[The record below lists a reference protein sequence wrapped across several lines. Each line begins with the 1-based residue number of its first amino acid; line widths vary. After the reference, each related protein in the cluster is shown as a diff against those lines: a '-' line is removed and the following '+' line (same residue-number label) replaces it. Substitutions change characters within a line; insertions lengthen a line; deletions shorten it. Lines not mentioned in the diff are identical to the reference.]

1 MGGILRCHILGCTH
15 CSRCFSG
22 RWLSRLV
29 EESMAGTQEYRTLG
43 RKHCSGCSCGRW
55 PGIQQLVLPGRL
67 RNSQAQDQIQGLP
80 RSTTSSPLASSPSWG
95 WSLTWCTPPWAR
107 PCSSHEASGQ
117 APAWSRAC
125 TASGARGCTA
135 PPASHPE
142 SSAAPSDILG
152 DRRGLR
158 ILRVRTARRAPS
170 RTGSPG

>member
-1 MGGILRCHILGCTH
+1 MEDILRRRIPGCTH

-22 RWLSRLV
+22 RWLSMWEV
-29 EESMAGTQEYRTLG
+29 EGSTV
-43 RKHCSGCSCGRW
+43 
-55 PGIQQLVLPGRL
+55 GIQGRRTPGCKHYFGCFCDKWTSIPQQAVPGCL
-67 RNSQAQDQIQGLP
+67 MSSQARDQIQGSP
-80 RSTTSSPLASSPSWG
+80 RNTISSPPASSPSWG

-117 APAWSRAC
+117 APAWSRAY

-158 ILRVRTARRAPS
+158 ILRVALR
-170 RTGSPG
+170 GG

>member
-1 MGGILRCHILGCTH
+1 MEEVANMGGILRCHILGCTH
-15 CSRCFSG
+15 CSRCSSG
-22 RWLSRLV
+22 RWLSTLVV

-107 PCSSHEASGQ
+107 PHTPRWGSAW

-125 TASGARGCTA
+125 RSSGAPGSSSPWGR
-135 PPASHPE
+135 PARW
-142 SSAAPSDILG
+142 SAACRNTP
-152 DRRGLR
+152 RG
-158 ILRVRTARRAPS
+158 
-170 RTGSPG
+170 PGGQH